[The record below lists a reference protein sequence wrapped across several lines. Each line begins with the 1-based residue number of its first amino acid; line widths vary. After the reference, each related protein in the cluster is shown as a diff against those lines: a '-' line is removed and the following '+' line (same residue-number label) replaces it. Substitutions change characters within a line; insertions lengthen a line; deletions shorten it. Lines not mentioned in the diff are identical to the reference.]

1 MLGRGIIG
9 IHRLLAAGGLGCL
22 LFGSVHAQGATG
34 KLEGRVHDE
43 AGIPIADAQ
52 VHLVGTAFAALSDV
66 RGYYFINNIP
76 PGTWSVR
83 AAFIGHRPIEVQGFR
98 VLAGQTTTQDFTL
111 AVAPLQLQEIEVR
124 VAWNAL
130 VPRDEVTTKQR
141 IDGRFAEE
149 LPVDRLQEVLA
160 LQPGVV
166 ATSETILQGGGK
178 DVQPGISIRGGRETQ
193 NATYIDGVPVQPGY
207 KGDRIA
213 GAFEVGSRG
222 ASLVLGGNSIEEA
235 SVTTGAASAEFGN
248 ASAGI
253 VSLVTRT
260 GGPRYQGSFGFQTD
274 EPFGVNQGPG
284 YNRVEAGMSGPLA
297 NRLTLAASGVLEGQ
311 RSVEEGAGSREVPI
325 FLSAGV
331 DTTVRQLSTLEDI
344 PTTVGDDRLTPDTT
358 LVQVYRYAVS
368 RGDCDQFAGAGER
381 GMEERRDVA
390 AVEGLR
396 ENYGVPCNGVRIPAT
411 PRSLLSMTG
420 KLNYTYG
427 SGSRLSL
434 SLSQSRF
441 QGHRYDFS
449 MAHLARLSAGVA
461 RGFQERSRLA
471 TLTWVH
477 NLSRTPERALALD
490 LSLSYQQDRTL
501 DGPLT
506 NSSRASTRDPWGG
519 FLLRPLGF
527 VYDLESFPV
536 DQRRID
542 RVRRNEPGIAPRH
555 PGNESYELDDDL
567 RNNAYGLYGLYQGF
581 NATGRGTIWQFWE
594 TQGVAGTL
602 SMTLY
607 REDRYVGKSV
617 LDWQVD
623 RYNRLKIGAELT
635 RYDIAHYTSFLDL
648 DYPVNT
654 YVEQPLRWNA
664 FAENRLDLGDVV
676 VVGGIRF
683 DWYRSGAA
691 RPYAT
696 DTLGNSYPLPRIF
709 SAPGFDP
716 AQPAAHFVRDRA
728 HAYISPRLQVAFP
741 VTDHTNFRLSY
752 AHQVQAP
759 DLGLVLAGING
770 DLSKDCTCAE
780 YGSDIDFGKTI
791 AFEFGI
797 RHAFSD
803 DMVLDLAAYNRNIV
817 ADPAY
822 RLVTRFDPVVNRTR
836 DLRVLT
842 NLDFGTVQGLD
853 IRLDRRFGH
862 FFNGTIAYAYQQA
875 RSTGSDP
882 YSYIYYGSFISNPL
896 TGGVRGPPEAIQP
909 VTHSRPH
916 AVTGAVS
923 LTFPG
928 TWKRGSILGAI
939 LRDVSLFS
947 TFRYTSG
954 TAYSRCGDGVDD
966 INVLSGE
973 NCFHRL
979 PEGLNTRRLPPYEE
993 INARLTKS
1001 LTLLG
1006 LAVTGYVDVRNL
1018 LNARNVL
1025 QVFAMNGS
1033 TNNKAER
1040 RENLAADLSDLG
1052 FESMQNGA
1060 LRPDGSL
1067 ALDFPHEQCAGWM
1080 SRFFRS
1086 APANCM
1092 YLIRAEQRFGDGDG
1106 IYTVEEQTRAINALY
1121 DVARGE
1127 HQHLGVGRRARL
1139 GFEVSF

>member
-1 MLGRGIIG
+1 MAGGFISIR
-9 IHRLLAAGGLGCL
+9 RLSAAGAAACL
-22 LFGSVHAQGATG
+22 LFGSAHAQGATG
-34 KLEGRVHDE
+34 KLEGRVQDE
-43 AGIPIADAQ
+43 AGAPVAEAQ
-52 VHLVGTAFAALSDV
+52 VHLVGTAFAALTNF
-66 RGYYFINNIP
+66 RGHYFINNIP
-76 PGTWSVR
+76 PGTWAVR
-83 AAFIGHRPIEVQGFR
+83 TAFIGHRPMEVQGLWI
-98 VLAGQTTTQDFTL
+98 LAGQTTTQDFTL
-111 AVAPLQLQEIEVR
+111 AIAPLQLQEIEVV
-124 VAWNAL
+124 VATNPL

-141 IDGRFAEE
+141 IDGQFAED
-149 LPVDRLQEVLA
+149 LPVDRVQQVLA

-166 ATSETILQGGGK
+166 ETNETILSGGGK
-178 DVQPGISIRGGRETQ
+178 DVQPGLSIRGGRETQ

-207 KGDRIA
+207 KGDRIF
-213 GAFEVGSRG
+213 GFREVGSRG

-235 SVTTGAASAEFGN
+235 SVTTGAPSAEFGN

-253 VSLVTRT
+253 ISIVTRT
-260 GGPRYQGSFGFQTD
+260 GRSRYQGSVGFETD
-274 EPFGVNQGPG
+274 EPFGVNHGPG
-284 YNRVEAGMSGPLA
+284 YNRVEAGISGPLA
-297 NRLTLAASGVLEGQ
+297 HRLTLAASGVLEGQ
-311 RSVEEGAGSREVPI
+311 RSVEEGAGSRDVPI
-325 FLSAGV
+325 FLSAGL

-344 PTTVGDDRLTPDTT
+344 PTTRADDRLTPDTT
-358 LVQVYRYAVS
+358 IVPVYRYAVS
-368 RGDCDQFAGAGER
+368 RGRCGQFAGAGEE
-381 GMEERRDVA
+381 GLEQGRDVA
-390 AVEGLR
+390 AVEGIR
-396 ENYGVPCNGVRIPAT
+396 GNYGIGCNGVRVPAT
-411 PRSLLSMTG
+411 PRSLYSMSG
-420 KLNYTYG
+420 KLNYTHG

-441 QGHRYDFS
+441 QGHRYDFIIP
-449 MAHLARLSAGVA
+449 HVARLSAGIA
-461 RGFQERSRLA
+461 RGFNERSRLA

-477 NLSRTPERALALD
+477 NLSRTAERALALD

-519 FLLRPLGF
+519 FLLQPLDF
-527 VYDLESFPV
+527 VYDFESFPV
-536 DQRRID
+536 NERRID
-542 RVRRNEPGIAPRH
+542 RVRRNERGITPRE
-555 PGNESYELDDDL
+555 PGNDSYELVDVL

-581 NATGRGTIWQFWE
+581 LATGRGIPWGFFE
-594 TQGVAGTL
+594 TQGVAGNL
-602 SMTLY
+602 PITLY
-607 REDRYVGKSV
+607 REDRYVGKSM

-635 RYDIAHYTSFLDL
+635 RYDIAHYTSFMGA
-648 DYPVNT
+648 DYPANT

-696 DTLGNSYPLPRIF
+696 DTLGNSYPLPRVF

-716 AQPAAHFVRDRA
+716 AQPTAHFVPDRA
-728 HAYISPRLQVAFP
+728 HAYLSPRLQVAFP

-759 DLGLVLAGING
+759 DLGLVLAGVNG

-803 DMVLDLAAYNRNIV
+803 DMVLDLAAYNRNILS
-817 ADPAY
+817 DPAY
-822 RLVTRFDPVVNRTR
+822 RLVTRYDPVRDRTV
-836 DLRVLT
+836 DLQVLT

-853 IRLDRRFGH
+853 IRLDRRFGR

-882 YSYIYYGSFISNPL
+882 YTYIFYGSFISNPL

-916 AVTGAVS
+916 ALTGAVS
-923 LTFPG
+923 ITFPSD
-928 TWKRGSILGAI
+928 WKRGSLLGGI

-954 TAYSRCGDGVDD
+954 TAYSLCGDGVDD
-966 INVLSGE
+966 MNVLSGE
-973 NCFHRL
+973 NCLRRF
-979 PEGLNTRRLPPYEE
+979 PEGLNTRRLPRYKE

-1001 LTLLG
+1001 MALG
-1006 LAVTGYVDVRNL
+1006 GVALTGYMDVRNL
-1018 LNARNVL
+1018 LNSRNVL

-1033 TNNKAER
+1033 IKNKAER
-1040 RENLAADLSDLG
+1040 EDNLRADLDDLE
-1052 FESMQNGA
+1052 FEGQINSA
-1060 LRPDGSL
+1060 WRPDGSL
-1067 ALDFPHEQCAGWM
+1067 ALDFPHEGCAGWV
-1080 SRFFRS
+1080 SRYFRS
-1086 APANCM
+1086 APANCI

-1106 IYTVEEQTRAINALY
+1106 IYTREEQANAINALY

-1127 HQHLGVGRRARL
+1127 HQQLGVGRRARV
-1139 GFEVSF
+1139 GIEISF